1 MKNEINSF
9 SFDRIDKV
17 VSDLDKVS
25 RQLRTADHVGALDQY
40 HETEEMIGH
49 LARLKGR
56 KDTVLKNIDLNLTK
70 LEAVKKTASDLF
82 LV

>member
-1 MKNEINSF
+1 MNK
-9 SFDRIDKV
+9 IDKV

-25 RQLRTADHVGALDQY
+25 RKLRTADHLGALDQY
-40 HETEEMIGH
+40 HETEEMIGQ

-56 KDTVLKNIDLNLTK
+56 KNTVLKNIDLNLTK